1 MCCPLFCHCC
11 IIPYYSLTYLLA
23 DALPPSLLSQP
34 SSIFLSLP
42 PSFAGLYLLACL
54 GGNYHSSETLSYCL
68 HCNALLCC
76 ALPPSL
82 HAYSTHMDTCKCIH
96 THMHRRHTVKY
107 RRALKSTSTYTQ
119 RLHNPF
125 PTPSINPLPDAA
137 FCLFL
142 LLCYPKQ
149 YTGTEQYRGLETL
162 AASA

>member
-34 SSIFLSLP
+34 SSILLSLP

-125 PTPSINPLPDAA
+125 TRCCFLFILAIMLPKAVHGYRAVQRIRDTCCQ
-137 FCLFL
+137 CLD
-142 LLCYPKQ
+142 
-149 YTGTEQYRGLETL
+149 
-162 AASA
+162 